1 MTIMTNL
8 RIVFRTDAN
17 LVIGTGHFVRCL
29 TLADELRRTGA
40 HIFFV
45 ARDLPL
51 HLQQM
56 LSERNI
62 SYRALPKIEA
72 AHNMD
77 ELPHA
82 TWLQTSQTHDAE
94 QTLAALGAG
103 SWDWL
108 VVDHYALDHRFE
120 TPLRAIARR
129 VLVIDDLADREHDC
143 DVLLDQ
149 NFYHNQQQRYLGK
162 VPTHCSLL
170 LGPSFALLRPEF
182 KAMRQQLR
190 ARTGGAHNILVFFG
204 GVDIDNLTGQVLDI
218 LISLN
223 LDIQVNVVIGQ
234 QHPQKRKIKKQCDE
248 HGYAC
253 HVQTEQ
259 MADLMAQA
267 DLAIGAGGA
276 SNWERCCLGL
286 PSIVVATAINQISI
300 TNELSRL
307 GGCHY
312 VGGIEKNTLVKI
324 QESLQFLLRSPKV
337 LENNSKAAFDLVDG
351 EGVFRVLN
359 ELTNQL
365 RIEVLISD
373 KNHPIMSYL
382 KDWTSMQE
390 NISIVHSTKDL
401 IGGYILFLV
410 SCNEIVQA
418 ETFQK
423 FKHALVLHASDLP
436 EGRGWSPHI
445 WSVLE
450 GKNTLTLSLLEADSK
465 VDQGPIWLKQIIE
478 LEGHEL
484 FNEIND
490 KLFRAEIELMAE
502 AIRSANV
509 ISPKSQS
516 NLASNYYPKRTP
528 EDSRLNIDKSLIDQF
543 NLLRVADKDRFP
555 AFFEY
560 LGHRY
565 ILKIEKAGHES

>member
-1 MTIMTNL
+1 M

-17 LVIGTGHFVRCL
+17 HVIGTGHFVRCL
-29 TLADELRRTGA
+29 TLADELRLTGA
-40 HIFFV
+40 HILFV

-56 LSERNI
+56 LSERGVG
-62 SYRALPKIEA
+62 YLALPKLDVV
-72 AHNMD
+72 HNTD
-77 ELPHA
+77 ELLHA
-82 TWLQTSQTHDAE
+82 TWLQTSQAHDAE
-94 QTLAALGAG
+94 QTLTALGAG

-120 TPLRAIARR
+120 TPLRAIAKHI
-129 VLVIDDLADREHDC
+129 LAIDDLADRIHDC

-149 NFYHNQQQRYLGK
+149 NFYHDQQKRYLGK
-162 VPTHCSLL
+162 VPAHCRLL

-182 KAMRQQLR
+182 KATRQQLQ
-190 ARTGGAHNILVFFG
+190 ARTGAVHNILIFFG
-204 GVDIDNLTGQVLDI
+204 GVDAVNLTGQVLDV

-234 QHPQKRKIKKQCDE
+234 QHPQKEKIKKQCDE
-248 HGYAC
+248 HGYVC

-259 MADLMAQA
+259 MADLIAQA
-267 DLAIGAGGA
+267 DLAIGAGGS

-300 TNELSRL
+300 TNELSKL

-312 VGGIEKNTLVKI
+312 VGIIEKNTPEKI
-324 QESLQFLLRSPKV
+324 QESLLFLLRSPKA
-337 LENNSKAAFDLVDG
+337 LENNSKLAFDLVDG

-359 ELTNQL
+359 ELINQM

-382 KDWTSMQE
+382 KDWTSKQG
-390 NISIVHSTKDL
+390 NINIVHSTKDL

-410 SCNEIVQA
+410 SCNEIVKL
-418 ETFQK
+418 EIIKK

-445 WSVLE
+445 WSILE
-450 GKNTLTLSLLEADSK
+450 GKNTLTLSLLEADPK
-465 VDQGPIWLKQIIE
+465 VDQGPIWLKQKIE

-484 FNEIND
+484 FDEIND
-490 KLFRAEIELMAE
+490 KLFRAEINLMTE
-502 AIRSANV
+502 AIRNANV
-509 ISPKSQS
+509 IVPKSQS
-516 NLASNYYPKRTP
+516 NVASNYYPKRTP
-528 EDSRLNIDKSLIDQF
+528 EDSKLNINKSLIDQF
-543 NLLRVADKDRFP
+543 NLLRVVDKDRFP
-555 AFFEY
+555 AFFEHR
-560 LGHRY
+560 GHRY
-565 ILKIEKAGHES
+565 ILKIEKDGHEF